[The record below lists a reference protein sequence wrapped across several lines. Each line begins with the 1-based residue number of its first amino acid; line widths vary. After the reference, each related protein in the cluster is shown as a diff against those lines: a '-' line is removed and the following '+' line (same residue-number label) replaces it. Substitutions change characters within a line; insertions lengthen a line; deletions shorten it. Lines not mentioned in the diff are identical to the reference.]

1 LKEGKRKGKGGW
13 QRVNKII
20 IEKGGIEKMCEYA
33 GEKEEMY
40 LEKKG
45 YARSDE
51 EKWMRE
57 MRIKM
62 TSSRVE

>member
-1 LKEGKRKGKGGW
+1 
-13 QRVNKII
+13 
-20 IEKGGIEKMCEYA
+20 MCEYA

-62 TSSRVE
+62 TSSRVEQTCCYEARKNAANQPRVGFA